1 MQYLLSEEEMA
12 EINRERAAKSKLP
25 TLEGLINVVQHVAC
39 NMIDTRPTNG
49 RKPETQPHGCI
60 HVKNA
65 RGPAYQT
72 LYCDGCSMSGI
83 CPQFKEWSK

>member
-1 MQYLLSEEEMA
+1 MQYLLSEEEMTA
-12 EINRERAAKSKLP
+12 IRNERTAKSKLP
-25 TLEGLINVVQHVAC
+25 TLEGLINVVQHAAC
-39 NMIDTRPTNG
+39 NMIDTRPPNG

-60 HVKNA
+60 HVKDV

-72 LYCDGCSMSGI
+72 QYCDGCSMAGI